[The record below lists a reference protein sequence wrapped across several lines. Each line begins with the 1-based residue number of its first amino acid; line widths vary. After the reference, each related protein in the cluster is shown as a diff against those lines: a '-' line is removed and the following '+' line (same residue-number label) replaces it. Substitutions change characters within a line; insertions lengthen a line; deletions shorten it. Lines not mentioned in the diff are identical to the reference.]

1 MNCFF
6 ESGTYF
12 GWIQYFI
19 GSIVQRLLFRSDLR
33 TSSLCSNSIAAPY
46 LIHHIINL
54 IFLLQPES
62 IEVLLLPWFHF
73 KQPSL
78 HVCPSFRSSFSYGV
92 SIKLDGV
99 RSLTWRRIYHPPW
112 WCVYHP
118 LWWHAHQQTWWR
130 TDQQLWFDFVWFLAI
145 LAALNLSKWSWASQD
160 NTFFPWGVSIRAFNC
175 RSSMKAESSEIRG
188 LSRYCAFDMG
198 SHITLPA
205 FSPNWRQIVKP
216 LEA

>member
-12 GWIQYFI
+12 RWIQYFI

-62 IEVLLLPWFHF
+62 IELLLLPWFHF

-130 TDQQLWFDFVWFLAI
+130 TDQQLWWDVRCLLWIPLGFQFLYAPR
-145 LAALNLSKWSWASQD
+145 ADGAKRRNMKS
-160 NTFFPWGVSIRAFNC
+160 FWGNAFL
-175 RSSMKAESSEIRG
+175 
-188 LSRYCAFDMG
+188 LSRMLRELMARSGEF
-198 SHITLPA
+198 
-205 FSPNWRQIVKP
+205 
-216 LEA
+216 